1 MKDHLTHSA
10 VVQSFAKVGI
20 QKKPPL
26 VYRQLRSTEVALALV
41 HKSDIYVPVDL
52 SLNSRV
58 ILVLKLSIFTSKEKN
73 L

>member
-1 MKDHLTHSA
+1 MPGRHS
-10 VVQSFAKVGI
+10 
-20 QKKPPL
+20 KKTPL

-58 ILVLKLSIFTSKEKN
+58 ILVLKLSIFTSKEKKS
-73 L
+73 LVLIHVVAFQA